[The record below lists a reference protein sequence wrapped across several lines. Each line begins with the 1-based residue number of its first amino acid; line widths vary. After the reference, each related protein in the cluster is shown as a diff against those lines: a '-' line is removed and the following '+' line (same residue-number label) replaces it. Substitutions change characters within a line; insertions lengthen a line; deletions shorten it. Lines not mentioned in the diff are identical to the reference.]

1 MPERNYTEENRQ
13 KVADRILGM
22 RIDRAISNVAQTG
35 ILALF
40 NIVGGRVLVSNILGE
55 VTTVLGVVGNM
66 SLEANPAT
74 GTTAVLCAVLAA
86 GALEEGCMVAL
97 DGTKGTALLGVDAG
111 GRGMATNS
119 VTVQVGTIEQ
129 RCSAS
134 DTGQMRWSI
143 WYVPIEDGAYI
154 TAA

>member
-35 ILALF
+35 VLSIF
-40 NIVGGRVLVSNILGE
+40 NIVGGRVLVTNILGE

-66 SLEANPAT
+66 SLEANPTT
-74 GTTAVLCAVLAA
+74 GTMAVLSGLLAA
-86 GALEEGCMVAL
+86 GGLEEGCMIAL
-97 DGTKGTALLGVDAG
+97 DGTKATNLLGVTAG

-119 VTVQVGTIEQ
+119 VTVQIGTIDQ

-134 DTGQMRWSI
+134 DTGQMRWSV